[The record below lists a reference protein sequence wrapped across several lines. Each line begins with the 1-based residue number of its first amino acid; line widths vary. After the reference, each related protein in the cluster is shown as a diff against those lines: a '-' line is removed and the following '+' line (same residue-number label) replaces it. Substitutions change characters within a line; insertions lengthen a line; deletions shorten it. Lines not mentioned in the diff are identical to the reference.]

1 MIYLFKIHVIKFMRA
16 KDLMSAL
23 YYPGALI
30 RRANRWHMYP
40 TQDFFGRF
48 MNAIVCN
55 WPKIS
60 LTIGMIIHSMQ

>member
-1 MIYLFKIHVIKFMRA
+1 MIHLFNLRVIKFMRA

-23 YYPGALI
+23 YYPCALI
-30 RRANRWHMYP
+30 RRANTRHVYP
-40 TQDFFGRF
+40 MQDFFSRF

-60 LTIGMIIHSMQ
+60 LTISMIIHSMH